1 MQLSNPAERRRY
13 PRALP
18 LSTKPVEIQL
28 MGTRFLDVVEAEDI
42 SERGLAIRVSHE
54 FAGCNLESAVDL
66 IITLP
71 GRPSFKARGII
82 RHAAAGSDRTLF
94 GVELTQISSTNQ
106 AAIGRYVDYLVALG
120 RRAR

>member
-1 MQLSNPAERRRY
+1 
-13 PRALP
+13 
-18 LSTKPVEIQL
+18 
-28 MGTRFLDVVEAEDI
+28 MGTRFLEVAEAEDI

-71 GRPSFKARGII
+71 ASPSFKARGII
-82 RHAAAGSDRTLF
+82 RHAAASSDQKLF
-94 GVELTQISSTNQ
+94 GVELTQISSKNQ
-106 AAIGRYVDYLVALG
+106 ALIGRYVDYLLALG